1 MTNRTVV
8 FSDKPF
14 PNLFKSWEYRWD
26 LPTIWNTR
34 LLQTPIE
41 EFFRNTTGILV
52 LEGKTGKKIPQSLC
66 LEFLVNF
73 LANNF
78 ALLDPEDSI
87 SGSINSRFI
96 FVENTISDRVSHS
109 GGGAWE
115 PLFLILQFFSK
126 NSSIKTDAPPLLLK
140 MKSPHLKNKTPPPYI
155 ETWSTPPWHDS

>member
-1 MTNRTVV
+1 MINKSIIFKFFKDFTNHRKMTNRTVV

-41 EFFRNTTGILV
+41 ELFTTTTGILV

-96 FVENTISDRVSHS
+96 FVENTISDRVS
-109 GGGAWE
+109 
-115 PLFLILQFFSK
+115 P
-126 NSSIKTDAPPLLLK
+126 LLK
-140 MKSPHLKNKTPPPYI
+140 MKSPHLKNKIPPPYI